1 MQITKIETIIETA
14 KNRYFV
20 HPCFTNW
27 ADDEI
32 KKWVKNN
39 KSKVK
44 QVEGN
49 TLFHVHGLEVYDT
62 FKEFLNKSDFFKDL
76 NITI

>member
-1 MQITKIETIIETA
+1 MIHHVQITKIETIIETA
-14 KNRYFV
+14 KDRYFV

-39 KSKVK
+39 TSKVEDAEK
-44 QVEGN
+44 S
-49 TLFHVHGLEVYDT
+49 TIFHDHGLKAFEALKKALKKNRLY
-62 FKEFLNKSDFFKDL
+62 
-76 NITI
+76 